1 MQFNIPQVYIQ
12 DFDYSISEDKIA
24 LHPVQ
29 KRDLSKLLVY
39 RDGKIEHLIF
49 NQLTTVLPENSF
61 LIFNNTKVIPAR
73 IFLKKSTGTNIE
85 LFLLRPHQAIELTE
99 EILQSKCDIQW
110 ECLVGNKKR
119 WKDSEILKETIFL
132 RGRK

>member
-1 MQFNIPQVYIQ
+1 MQFNIPQIYIQ

-24 LHPVQ
+24 LHPAQ

-61 LIFNNTKVIPAR
+61 LIFNNY
-73 IFLKKSTGTNIE
+73 F
-85 LFLLRPHQAIELTE
+85 
-99 EILQSKCDIQW
+99 
-110 ECLVGNKKR
+110 
-119 WKDSEILKETIFL
+119 
-132 RGRK
+132 